1 MKLKYDL
8 SEPFKYYKYELE
20 REDLFNT
27 KNNPSIQQ
35 IKNLQVW
42 SLH

>member
-20 REDLFNT
+20 RKNLFNT

-35 IKNLQVW
+35 VK

>member
-8 SEPFKYYKYELE
+8 SEPFKYYKCELE

-35 IKNLQVW
+35 IKSLQVW
-42 SLH
+42 SLY